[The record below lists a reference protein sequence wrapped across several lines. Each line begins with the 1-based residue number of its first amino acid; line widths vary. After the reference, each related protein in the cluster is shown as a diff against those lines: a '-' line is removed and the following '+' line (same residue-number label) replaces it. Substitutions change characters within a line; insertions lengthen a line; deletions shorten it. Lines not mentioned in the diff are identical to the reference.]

1 MLLLELPDYV
11 KDCIDSGK
19 LNNDQ
24 KIYLSDNNILKIM
37 AQDQNMKVIDMKK
50 LLIKNKLFKTDE
62 LLITTDNLIFSST
75 SGDQIELEDNKSL
88 DK

>member
-1 MLLLELPDYV
+1 
-11 KDCIDSGK
+11 
-19 LNNDQ
+19 
-24 KIYLSDNNILKIM
+24 
-37 AQDQNMKVIDMKK
+37 MKVIDMKK